1 MGKRTST
8 AKSPASKVPKITT
21 KSTPG
26 RKKKISSSTPITTT
40 KKRALVDDDDFEV
53 EVTTI
58 PKRRAKGT
66 TSISIIE
73 SMQSKSKTTTPK
85 ASKVSK
91 VSTPPNSRS
100 KSTKKKAIPPRPV
113 PELPLDS
120 SSEEEVEEEFH
131 ESQIDV
137 HNDELDPP
145 PSFLRQRITT
155 QALPQKQQLQP
166 PKAKAKAKTKT
177 KTKPQ
182 NLKILNNHFL
192 LGLILTFNITL
203 LISSSLPNAIFNYFD
218 GYEDV
223 AEKIGAVQD
232 EAHLQFCERML
243 AEVKVPAVVKMEE
256 MVIAADVDDV
266 DSDVD
271 LAKQT
276 STYTAQKQLL
286 EDANSALEKLEAKIL
301 QAEEVRGVQEWGE
314 VDDLLREGWG
324 VVVGGEGGEGGR
336 GGLRV
341 PCPLTKA
348 KTKANLTN
356 DVEVEAEVELQLE
369 CVERSKN
376 VQKMEELRML
386 NRQDVEGYIAMYTN
400 AWREQIEKLV
410 NDIILMK

>member
-120 SSEEEVEEEFH
+120 SSEEE
-131 ESQIDV
+131 
-137 HNDELDPP
+137 
-145 PSFLRQRITT
+145 
-155 QALPQKQQLQP
+155 
-166 PKAKAKAKTKT
+166 
-177 KTKPQ
+177 

-203 LISSSLPNAIFNYFD
+203 LISSSLPNAIFNYFE

-276 STYTAQKQLL
+276 STFTAQKQLL

-324 VVVGGEGGEGGR
+324 VLVGGEGGEGGR